1 MKHFIGAMVLA
12 VAGGSLIRTREGER
26 HQRKPIDCTYS
37 SSYPRQYVASHL
49 RGAPIIID
57 GQLDEAAWLD
67 APWTEDFIDISTD
80 TKPRFQTRAKIRWSV
95 V

>member
-1 MKHFIGAMVLA
+1 MKLFIIALMHAM
-12 VAGGSLIRTREGER
+12 AGGSLIRTREGER
-26 HQRKPIDCTYS
+26 PQRKAIDCSYS

-49 RGAPIIID
+49 RGAPIIMD
-57 GQLDEAAWLD
+57 GKLDEAAWLD

-80 TKPRFQTRAKIRWSV
+80 TKPRFQTRAKMRWSV